1 MRCTKRSF
9 FSIEQTCASHAPQA
23 TILTAQLLCSVREQ
37 AFSLRAAHS
46 AGGFYITGG
55 NFLRNKKAP
64 DQKIKSFRGVNQI

>member
-1 MRCTKRSF
+1 MHEKEL
-9 FSIEQTCASHAPQA
+9 FSIEQKCASHAPQA
-23 TILTAQLLCSVREQ
+23 TILTTQLLCSVREQ

-46 AGGFYITGG
+46 AGGFYITER